1 VRAEAQK
8 VFFSYSRADAEF
20 ALQLATDL
28 RSAGVN
34 LWIDQLDI
42 PAGAQ
47 WDNAVEEALKQCP
60 CLLVILSPMSTA
72 SQNVMDEVSFAIE
85 RNKRILPV
93 LYRNCDIPFRLKRL
107 QYIDF
112 SGDYNVARNK
122 LIDAL
127 RAHSTDNSRGRLSTE
142 PQSSGVALGSVSTG
156 SDNVGQAAG
165 LTTRKKDGKS
175 LRRLSAWIGGIAVI
189 IAAALSLPYLLG
201 LVTDGNSHP
210 PVPDSNLEQELL
222 KANVIL
228 AEGDIG
234 QVRGWLRDE
243 PRYQALARSC
253 LKALAGKRV
262 SNPVPLDVV
271 NGFYYGAFGF
281 SSDDKLQPSD
291 YNDIKKIKV
300 AIFEAWKERNQGTT
314 KTSFEEIIENVPPAR
329 ER

>member
-1 VRAEAQK
+1 
-8 VFFSYSRADAEF
+8 
-20 ALQLATDL
+20 
-28 RSAGVN
+28 
-34 LWIDQLDI
+34 
-42 PAGAQ
+42 
-47 WDNAVEEALKQCP
+47 
-60 CLLVILSPMSTA
+60 MSTA

-85 RNKRILPV
+85 RNKRILPI

-122 LIDAL
+122 LLDAL
-127 RAHSTDNSRGRLSTE
+127 RAYSTDNSRGTRFTD
-142 PQSSGVALGSVSTG
+142 PQSSGGALGSFSTG

-165 LTTRKKDGKS
+165 LTTRKKGGKS
-175 LRRLSAWIGGIAVI
+175 WRRLSAWIGGIAVI

-201 LVTDGNSHP
+201 LVTDGNRHDSSHQ
-210 PVPDSNLEQELL
+210 PVPDSNLEQELS
-222 KANVIL
+222 KANIIL
-228 AEGDIG
+228 SEGDIRQQA
-234 QVRGWLRDE
+234 QVRGWLKDE

-271 NGFYYGAFGF
+271 NGFYYGALGV
-281 SSDDKLQPSD
+281 SSDDKLLPSD
-291 YNDIKKIKV
+291 YNDLEKIKV
-300 AIFEAWKERNQGTT
+300 AIFEAWKERNQGPT